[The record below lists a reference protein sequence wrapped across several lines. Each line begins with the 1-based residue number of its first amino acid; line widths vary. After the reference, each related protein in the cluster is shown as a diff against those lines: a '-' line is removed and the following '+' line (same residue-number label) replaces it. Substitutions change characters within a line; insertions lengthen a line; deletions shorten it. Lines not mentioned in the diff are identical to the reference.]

1 MNNGRRERV
10 TLKSAGTGP
19 GMKAGKFENYI
30 RNEYKIIG
38 EIFEY

>member
-19 GMKAGKFENYI
+19 GIKAGKFGNYI
-30 RNEYKIIG
+30 RNEYK
-38 EIFEY
+38 